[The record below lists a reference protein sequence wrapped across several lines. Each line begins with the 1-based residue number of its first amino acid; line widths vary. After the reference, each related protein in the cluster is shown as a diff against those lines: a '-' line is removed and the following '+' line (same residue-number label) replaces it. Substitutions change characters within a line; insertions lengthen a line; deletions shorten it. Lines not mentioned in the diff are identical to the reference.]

1 MNAQMEVRFPELPA
15 FTAASPL
22 PPFEGN
28 NGTVTYGFEGADTE
42 SANAYRSA
50 LDELGFM
57 RIFENSIAEC
67 TFTTFRKNELS
78 VRVAHYP
85 TIKLLKIIATR
96 GEEYVTYENRNNGDE
111 PYWTP
116 AITQIGRKGALQW
129 SPGMSY
135 IIRNTDG
142 SFVIFDGGPRDD
154 EDVDHLMTFLRAHQ
168 PGVQKPVIAMWLF
181 SHPHQDHLN
190 LAKAFWDKYHDDID
204 LRAVAFNFPN
214 MEATVIGKGNDVHA
228 EKVQSVIDHH
238 NDILRRIAE
247 YFPNTKRYTPHTG
260 DRYVMPGY
268 TIDTLVCYEDI
279 YPDKFSDVNYFS
291 LAWMIRS
298 ENKKVLLLGD
308 TGKRISQRMADVYRF
323 ELKCDIMQI
332 CHHGNFGATMDL
344 YRYADPDICLWP
356 EKERMLKSEP
366 FILGTKQ
373 GFEFNYWIWHSRKR
387 LHFHTSITT
396 SFELD

>member
-1 MNAQMEVRFPELPA
+1 MIEENKSLDGVRFSDIPA
-15 FTAASPL
+15 FEQGTAHE
-22 PPFEGN
+22 PFLGN
-28 NGTVTYGFEGADTE
+28 GGTVTYGFEGVGTE
-42 SANAYRSA
+42 AAEAYRQA
-50 LDELGFM
+50 LEACGFT
-57 RIFENSIAEC
+57 RVAENKIADC
-67 TFTTFRKNELS
+67 SFSTFTQGELS
-78 VRVAHYP
+78 VRVSHYP
-85 TIKLLKIIATR
+85 AKALVKIIATR
-96 GEEYVTYENRNNGDE
+96 GEDFVTYCNEEQGSE
-111 PYWTP
+111 PHWTP

-135 IIRNTDG
+135 VIRNRDG
-142 SFVIFDGGPRDD
+142 SYVIFDGGPRDD
-154 EDVDHLMTFLRAHQ
+154 EDVDHLMTFLRVHQ
-168 PGVQKPVIAMWLF
+168 PGNGKPVIAMWLF

-190 LAKAFWDKYHDDID
+190 TAKAFWDKYHDEID

-214 MEATVIGKGNDVHA
+214 MDHTVLGRENPDNVRA
-228 EKVQSVIDHH
+228 HH
-238 NDILRRIAE
+238 RDLLTRLDR
-247 YFPNTKRYTPHTG
+247 YFPNTKRYTPHAG

-268 TIDTLVCYEDI
+268 VIDTLVSYEEL

-298 ENKKVLLLGD
+298 EHKNVLLLGD
-308 TGKRISQRMADVYRF
+308 TGRRVSQFMADVYRF

-356 EKERMLKSEP
+356 EKERLLKEEP

-373 GFEFNYWIWHSRKR
+373 GFEFNDWIWHSRPR
-387 LHFHTSITT
+387 LHFHNSLTT